1 MVSTSEENC
10 RKIRSDSV
18 FQIINQ
24 LRFTFQ
30 EYRDKQR
37 RALSY
42 EIERSSYGRS
52 DERRYRGEQKLRV
65 NHVGRGELED
75 FGHSRKFAKIAKIEN
90 WNTDM
95 EQNGNRDDD
104 ERPTTATPTAPDE
117 RGVEEDVDR
126 LHTYVTI
133 LNPYLVL
140 VASQK
145 QILAICMCAP

>member
-1 MVSTSEENC
+1 M
-10 RKIRSDSV
+10 
-18 FQIINQ
+18 FQRINQ

-42 EIERSSYGRS
+42 EIERSSDGRS

-95 EQNGNRDDD
+95 EPNGNRDDD
-104 ERPTTATPTAPDE
+104 ERPTTATPTAPDG

-126 LHTYVTI
+126 LHMYVTTFI
-133 LNPYLVL
+133 PYFAL
-140 VASQK
+140 VANQE
-145 QILAICMCAP
+145 QYVCVIGR